1 MIDALLATL
10 ERDAEAEISRVMDDA
25 RARAAEIVAAAEQR
39 IARRREQ
46 TLEQR
51 TTEARAEHERAL
63 AATRAA
69 ARAQVLAARAALLD
83 GLFARVRA
91 ELPAVA
97 ASAAYRAGLAR
108 QLEHLSVFAG
118 DRSITVRCNPALTAT
133 LRHVIKTNGRWPIR
147 SDSHIE
153 AGFRLT
159 AADGTLEIDATL
171 ENRLERL
178 RPRLA
183 LEALAAL
190 SL

>member
-10 ERDAEAEISRVMDDA
+10 EREAEAEISRVMDDA
-25 RARAAEIVAAAEQR
+25 RARAAEIVVAAEQR
-39 IARRREQ
+39 IALRREQ

-63 AATRAA
+63 ASRRADARTR
-69 ARAQVLAARAALLD
+69 VLAARAALLD
-83 GLFARVRA
+83 RLFVRLRL

-97 ASAAYRAGLAR
+97 ASAAYRAGLGR
-108 QLEHLSVFAG
+108 QLEHLSSFAG
-118 DRSITVRCNPALTAT
+118 DRSITVHCNPALAAT
-133 LRHVIKTNGRWPIR
+133 LRNVMPTNGRLPIR
-147 SDSHIE
+147 PDPHIA

-159 AADGTLEIDATL
+159 TADGTLEIDATL
-171 ENRLERL
+171 ETRLEQL

-190 SL
+190 ST

>member
-10 ERDAEAEISRVMDDA
+10 EREAETEISRVLADA
-25 RARAAEIVAAAEQR
+25 RAGAAEIVAAAQQR
-39 IARRREQ
+39 IALRREQ

-51 TTEARAEHERAL
+51 TAEARADHERAL

-83 GLFARVRA
+83 RLFARVRA

-118 DRSITVRCNPALTAT
+118 DRSITVRCSPALTAT

-147 SDSHIE
+147 SDSHIA

-159 AADGTLEIDATL
+159 TADGTLEIDATL

-178 RPRLA
+178 RPQLA

-190 SL
+190 SI